1 MNTCQC
7 PYETASLAC
16 TEGTMR
22 GVLLCAVCSLPK
34 SACPAGGDSV
44 LDEAGCMAALSF
56 APAEVR
62 LFRSLVTAGRIPSIP
77 FSPRV
82 KRFHLRTILGKYK
95 QTLAAILLLLA
106 TSASAADWAG
116 FVRAIHSVESSGR
129 TGAILGDN
137 SRSLGPL
144 QISRAYHT
152 DSRMPGSYESVTN
165 LTYATATMRAYLQRY
180 APKALAAGE
189 SAGSWQECARIH
201 NGGPRGMSRATLGYW
216 RKVEAKL

>member
-1 MNTCQC
+1 MNTT
-7 PYETASLAC
+7 PAINPDFAKGARLGDAVELAASL
-16 TEGTMR
+16 
-22 GVLLCAVCSLPK
+22 GVCKNTVWNHVGARRI
-34 SACPAGGDSV
+34 PA
-44 LDEAGCMAALSF
+44 
-56 APAEVR
+56 VR
-62 LFRSLVTAGRIPSIP
+62 LGSV
-77 FSPRV
+77 V
-82 KRFHLRTILGKYK
+82 RFHLPSVLRALGVK
-95 QTLAAILLLLA
+95 QVITALLLLLA

-116 FVRAIHSVESSGR
+116 FVRAIHLVESSGR

-216 RKVEAKL
+216 RKVEGKL

>member
-1 MNTCQC
+1 MTTTTAIN
-7 PYETASLAC
+7 PDFAKGARLGDAVELAASL
-16 TEGTMR
+16 
-22 GVLLCAVCSLPK
+22 GVCKNTVWNHVGARRI
-34 SACPAGGDSV
+34 PA
-44 LDEAGCMAALSF
+44 
-56 APAEVR
+56 VR
-62 LFRSLVTAGRIPSIP
+62 LGSV
-77 FSPRV
+77 V
-82 KRFHLRTILGKYK
+82 RFHLPSVLRALGVK
-95 QTLAAILLLLA
+95 QVITALLLLLA

-116 FVRAIHSVESSGR
+116 FVRAIHLVESSGR

-216 RKVEAKL
+216 RKVEGKL

>member
-1 MNTCQC
+1 MTTTPHIN
-7 PYETASLAC
+7 PDFAKGARLGDAVELAASL
-16 TEGTMR
+16 
-22 GVLLCAVCSLPK
+22 GVCKNTVWNHVGARRI
-34 SACPAGGDSV
+34 PA
-44 LDEAGCMAALSF
+44 
-56 APAEVR
+56 VR
-62 LFRSLVTAGRIPSIP
+62 LGSV
-77 FSPRV
+77 V
-82 KRFHLRTILGKYK
+82 RFHLPSVLRALGVK
-95 QTLAAILLLLA
+95 QVITAILLLLA

-116 FVRAIHSVESSGR
+116 FVRAIHLVESSGR

-216 RKVEAKL
+216 RKVEGKL